1 MDIEVVGVIG
11 SGTMGA
17 GITQIAAQSGL
28 HVTLVDVSL
37 DQLRRALASISG
49 GLERRVARGQLT
61 EDQKSETLGRIRTA
75 VELDAVGDADLVIE
89 AVPEQIEA
97 KKSVFRQL
105 DAVCSPKTML
115 ASNTSSLSISLIAAA
130 TKRPAQV
137 VGMHFF
143 NPVAAMQLV
152 EIVRGLA
159 TADATIDAVTDLA
172 KRLGKTP
179 ITINDSPG
187 FAVNRV
193 LVPMINE
200 AVFALMEGV
209 ATAQDIDQATK
220 LGMNLPMGP
229 LELADL
235 IGLDVCLAV
244 MESLYADFGDSK
256 YRPCPLLRKMVAANR
271 LGRKNGLG
279 FYEYR

>member
-1 MDIEVVGVIG
+1 MDIENLAVVG

-28 HVTLVDVSL
+28 HVTLVDVSR
-37 DQLRRALASISG
+37 DQLNRALQIISR
-49 GLERRVARGQLT
+49 GLERKVAK
-61 EDQKSETLGRIRTA
+61 DQMSENEKSDTLGRIA
-75 VELDAVGDADLVIE
+75 LEVEIGSLASADLVIE
-89 AVPEQIEA
+89 AVPEQLELKRSI
-97 KKSVFRQL
+97 FRQI
-105 DAVCSPKTML
+105 DAVCAPSTIL
-115 ASNTSSLSISLIAAA
+115 ASNTSSLSISMMAAA
-130 TKRPAQV
+130 TKRPERV

-143 NPVAAMQLV
+143 NPVPAMQLV

-159 TADATIDAVTDLA
+159 TADATIEVVTDLA

-244 MESLYADFGDSK
+244 MESLYSDFGDSK

-271 LGRKNGLG
+271 LGRKNGIG

>member
-1 MDIEVVGVIG
+1 MD
-11 SGTMGA
+11 
-17 GITQIAAQSGL
+17 
-28 HVTLVDVSL
+28 
-37 DQLRRALASISG
+37 ALA
-49 GLERRVARGQLT
+49 
-61 EDQKSETLGRIRTA
+61 
-75 VELDAVGDADLVIE
+75 DADLVIE
-89 AVPEQIEA
+89 AVPEQIEM
-97 KKSVFRQL
+97 KKSVFGQL
-105 DAVCSPKTML
+105 EAVCNPRTIL

-143 NPVAAMQLV
+143 NPVPAMQLV
-152 EIVRGLA
+152 EIVKGLA
-159 TADATIDAVTDLA
+159 TADATIEAVTDLA

-209 ATAQDIDQATK
+209 AQAQDIDQATK

-271 LGRKNGLG
+271 LGRKNGIG

>member
-1 MDIEVVGVIG
+1 MDIETMGVIG

-28 HVTLVDVSL
+28 RVTLVDVSM
-37 DQLRRALASISG
+37 DQLRRALATISG

-61 EDQKSETLGRIRTA
+61 DDQKSETLGRIRTA
-75 VELDAVGDADLVIE
+75 VEMDAVADADLVIE
-89 AVPEQIEA
+89 AVPEQIEM

-105 DAVCSPKTML
+105 DAVCSPKTLL

-152 EIVRGLA
+152 EIVKGLA
-159 TADATIDAVTDLA
+159 TADATVDAATDLA

-271 LGRKNGLG
+271 LGRKNGIG

>member
-1 MDIEVVGVIG
+1 MEIETLAVVGA
-11 SGTMGA
+11 GTMGA
-17 GITQIAAQSGL
+17 GITQIAAQSGYR
-28 HVTLVDVSL
+28 VILVDVSRE
-37 DQLRRALASISG
+37 QVNRALSSISR
-49 GLERRVARGQLT
+49 GLERLVAKGQLS
-61 EDQKSETLGRIRTA
+61 EGEKSDVLGRIA
-75 VELDAVGDADLVIE
+75 LEVEMGSLAAADLVIE
-89 AVPEQIEA
+89 AVPEQLELKRSI
-97 KKSVFRQL
+97 FRQI
-105 DAVCSPKTML
+105 DAVCPPKTIL
-115 ASNTSSLSISLIAAA
+115 ASNTSSLSISMMAAA
-130 TKRPAQV
+130 TKRPELV

-143 NPVAAMQLV
+143 NPVPAMQLV

-159 TADATIDAVTDLA
+159 TLDATIETVTDVA

-209 ATAQDIDQATK
+209 ASAQDIDQASK

-271 LGRKNGLG
+271 LGRKNGIG